1 MCNDHGRI
9 SIIVD
14 YRSLFLTLFCSRC
27 LLSLMCRS
35 QLSTMSEAEAKKGE
49 DTTPAPVPAPAESR
63 GPRRGP
69 RGGGEKTCYNCGQV
83 SYMYVLPRIIDQG
96 VANL

>member
-1 MCNDHGRI
+1 
-9 SIIVD
+9 
-14 YRSLFLTLFCSRC
+14 
-27 LLSLMCRS
+27 
-35 QLSTMSEAEAKKGE
+35 MSEEEAKKGE
-49 DTTPAPVPAPAESR
+49 DTTPAPVPAPAAATATATESR

-83 SYMYVLPRIIDQG
+83 SDMYVLPRKIDQS